1 MIFKGTVYV
10 IDKYRPG
17 NRNGRVVGGRELPR
31 KISHKWVMATWMAEV
46 RSTARRLEAELHR
59 TDYDRMNS
67 GQQADYVAICHA
79 IDTAKRCAEWS
90 PPRPAGQ
97 HLASVRQ
104 LWRRTV
110 SWWAGGEIDL
120 AYSALHT
127 AGQILLS
134 VEQEDAVKAHIP
146 DMAVAVAADFR
157 PSDLRVRGYLKT
169 LEILA
174 HPDRRIGDSD
184 RAQLRAI
191 RQACDSAEASAHCA
205 ARTFRNTLVV
215 MGALLTALLAGVAGL
230 GWADQSFRAVFA
242 AAGEMPRPSGWYV
255 PELEVIAS
263 LSGLASA
270 ALALKSYTGH
280 RHSYGLPLVQTLLKG
295 SAGAATGLLGVLL
308 AGSGLV
314 SSLTVHTEPQIFT
327 VALIFGCG
335 QYLFT
340 RLIDRQAK
348 DMLNSAGSRSD
359 RGVTPPAPDF
369 DGKLV
374 FVTVADEQAP

>member
-1 MIFKGTVYV
+1 
-10 IDKYRPG
+10 
-17 NRNGRVVGGRELPR
+17 
-31 KISHKWVMATWMAEV
+31 MATWMAEV

-110 SWWAGGEIDL
+110 SWWTGGEIDL

-270 ALALKSYTGH
+270 ALAADLRLWAVPVHPPDRPASQGH
-280 RHSYGLPLVQTLLKG
+280 AQLRGLPQRSWRDPADTRLRREARLRHRRRR
-295 SAGAATGLLGVLL
+295 AGALTCRRL
-308 AGSGLV
+308 AQV
-314 SSLTVHTEPQIFT
+314 
-327 VALIFGCG
+327 
-335 QYLFT
+335 
-340 RLIDRQAK
+340 
-348 DMLNSAGSRSD
+348 M
-359 RGVTPPAPDF
+359 VTPPSTARVWP
-369 DGKLV
+369 
-374 FVTVADEQAP
+374 VT